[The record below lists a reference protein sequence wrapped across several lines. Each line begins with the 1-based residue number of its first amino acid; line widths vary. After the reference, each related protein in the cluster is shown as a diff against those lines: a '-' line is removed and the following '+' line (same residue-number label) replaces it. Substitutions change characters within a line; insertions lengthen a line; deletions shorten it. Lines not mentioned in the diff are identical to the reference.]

1 MRLSLRICCLLIG
14 VFLSSTEYSFSQ
26 NTSDS
31 LNSVKL
37 VGLKFHKGSVLI
49 HSRELRPIKDSY
61 PTGIELDLGWHKIS
75 QKAWESCMCY
85 PKLGIAL
92 TYWGFD
98 NKEVLGQG
106 ITGLFY
112 IEPVFNTKGRVNYS
126 IRAGLGL
133 SYQNSPYDSLLNPNN
148 LSYSTYLAFPLQLGG
163 TVHFRINSRW
173 LLNGSLMYN
182 HFSNGGI
189 RQPNKGINWPSVG
202 VGLAYY
208 LKEFEFKKRA
218 VNNWRDIAPPQ
229 KRLDFT
235 FFIAYEEPRDNLFLL
250 SPGLEIKWSRQFA
263 RVNAYTL
270 GGEVMYDNG
279 TGYVLEQNE
288 DEASP
293 VKAGMAIGH
302 EFLLGKFLFSQQ
314 FGVYLNNPNP
324 MHSDLYQRY
333 GLVFRINKTLN
344 AGINLKAH
352 GHVANFLDF
361 RVGISL

>member
-1 MRLSLRICCLLIG
+1 MRICCLLIG

-37 VGLKFHKGSVLI
+37 VGLKVHKGSVLI

-61 PTGIELDLGWHKIS
+61 PTGIELDLAWHKIS

-92 TYWGFD
+92 TYWDYD

-112 IEPVFNTKGRVNYS
+112 IEPVYNTKGRVNYS
-126 IRAGLGL
+126 VRAGLGL
-133 SYQNSPYDSLLNPNN
+133 SYQNKPFDSILNPNN
-148 LSYSTYLAFPLQLGG
+148 LSYSTSLAFPLQLGG
-163 TVHFRINSRW
+163 TVHYRLKPRW
-173 LLNGSLMYN
+173 LLNMTLVYN
-182 HFSNGGI
+182 HFSNGGVS
-189 RQPNKGINWPSVG
+189 QPNKGINWPSLG
-202 VGLAYY
+202 LGLAYY
-208 LKEFEFKKRA
+208 LKEFEFEKRA
-218 VNNWRDIAPPQ
+218 VNNWGDQGLPQ
-229 KRLDFT
+229 KRFDFT
-235 FFIAYEEPRDNLFLL
+235 FFISYEEPRDNLFLL
-250 SPGLEIKWSRQFA
+250 SPGLEIKWSKQFA

-279 TGYVLEQNE
+279 TGYVLEQGG
-288 DEASP
+288 DGASP
-293 VKAGMAIGH
+293 VKAGLAVGH

-324 MHSDLYQRY
+324 MHPDVYQRY
-333 GLVFRINKTLN
+333 GLVYRINNNFST
-344 AGINLKAH
+344 GISLKAH
-352 GHVANFLDF
+352 GHVANFLDV
-361 RVGISL
+361 RVGFSL